1 MYFEVQSK
9 IMEQEKYIQDIKE
22 IREMMDRSGRFISLS
37 GISGVVAGIIAL
49 ASAFIAYH
57 YIYLD
62 SDYYS
67 FKVVYLSPETIRDI
81 FLLALITLI
90 LSISSII
97 ILTHRTSQKKVQK
110 LLNKHA
116 KLLLLNLAIPL
127 VAGGLVCIIFILKGY
142 MGVIAPLTLIF
153 YGLALVNASKYTLH
167 DIQSLG
173 IAQLI
178 LGLIGL
184 YFIAY
189 GLLLWAAGF
198 GILHIIY
205 GIRMHL
211 KYGS

>member
-1 MYFEVQSK
+1 
-9 IMEQEKYIQDIKE
+9 MEIKKQMVHMNQEKYIQDIKE

-37 GISGVVAGIIAL
+37 GISGVVAGIIAM

-67 FKVVYLSPETIRDI
+67 FKVVYLSSETIWDI
-81 FLLALITLI
+81 FLLALATLI
-90 LSISSII
+90 LSIGAVI
-97 ILTHRTSQKKVQK
+97 ILTHRTSQKKAQK
-110 LLNKHA
+110 LWNKHA
-116 KLLLLNLAIPL
+116 KLLLVNLAIPL
-127 VAGGLVCIIFILKGY
+127 VTGGLVSLMFILNGY
-142 MGVIAPLTLIF
+142 MGVVAPLTLIF

-167 DIQSLG
+167 DIHGLG
-173 IAQLI
+173 IVQII

-184 YFIAY
+184 YFIGY
-189 GLLLWAAGF
+189 GLILWAAGF